1 MSRRSSFRRNGFT
14 LVELL
19 VVVAIIAILMALL
32 LPSLA
37 SARER
42 ARRVHCISNL
52 RQVSLAF
59 RLFAMD
65 HEGKYPWFLRRN
77 EGGTY
82 GPRAA
87 EIWRNVICVSNELGT
102 PKILVCPSDTA
113 TTALAID
120 WSANEFG
127 FANPAN
133 RGNAMSYFL
142 GLDSFE
148 QLALTL
154 VAGDRN
160 LSGGVPDPCTSVYPD
175 PGVPAID
182 MGKGNLRI
190 HWGKSIHRG
199 RGAIAISDG
208 SVQSPSD
215 AELPRMMETAYRLL
229 TSGEVFTPAGTRPAN
244 HIQMPR

>member
-1 MSRRSSFRRNGFT
+1 MHWRRRQQRRGFT
-14 LVELL
+14 LLELL
-19 VVVAIIAILMALL
+19 LVVAIIAILMALL
-32 LPSLA
+32 LPALG
-37 SARER
+37 SAKER
-42 ARRVHCISNL
+42 ARRIHCISNL

-59 RLFAMD
+59 RLFALD
-65 HEGKYPWFLRRN
+65 HDGKYPWFLRRD

-102 PKILVCPSDTA
+102 PKILVCPSDTD
-113 TTALAID
+113 TTAVAID
-120 WSANEFG
+120 WSANAFG

-133 RGNAMSYFL
+133 RGKAMSYFL

-160 LSGGVPDPCTSVYPD
+160 LNGGVPDPCTSVYPD
-175 PGVPAID
+175 PGVPALD
-182 MGKGNLRI
+182 MGKGELPI
-190 HWGKSIHRG
+190 HWGKSIHRE

-208 SVQSPSD
+208 SVQSPGNQQ
-215 AELPRMMETAYRLL
+215 LPPMMATAYRLL
-229 TSGEVFTPAGTRPAN
+229 TSGEVRTPAGTRPAN

>member
-1 MSRRSSFRRNGFT
+1 MHPRELDRRRGFT

-19 VVVAIIAILMALL
+19 VVVAIIAILLALL
-32 LPSLA
+32 LPALG

-42 ARRVHCISNL
+42 ARRVQCISNL

-59 RLFAMD
+59 RLFALD
-65 HEGKYPWFLRRN
+65 HEGKYPWFLRRA

-102 PKILVCPSDTA
+102 PRILVCPSDTE
-113 TTALAID
+113 TTAVAVD
-120 WSANEFG
+120 WSANAFG
-127 FANPAN
+127 FANAAN
-133 RGNAMSYFL
+133 RGKAMSYFL

-154 VAGDRN
+154 VAGDRH

-182 MGKGNLRI
+182 LGKGELPI
-190 HWGKSIHRG
+190 HWGASIHRE

-208 SVQSPSD
+208 SVQSPAT
-215 AELPRMMETAYRLL
+215 AELPRMMATAYRLL
-229 TSGEVFTPAGTRPAN
+229 TSGEVRTPAGTRPAN

>member
-1 MSRRSSFRRNGFT
+1 MRWHNAERGRGFT

-19 VVVAIIAILMALL
+19 LVVAIIAILMALL
-32 LPSLA
+32 LPALG
-37 SARER
+37 SAKER

-59 RLFAMD
+59 RLFALD
-65 HEGKYPWFLRRN
+65 HDGKYPWFLRRN

-87 EIWRNVICVSNELGT
+87 EIWRNVICASNELGT
-102 PKILVCPSDTA
+102 PKILICPSDSEITA
-113 TTALAID
+113 VAVD
-120 WSANEFG
+120 WSANAFG

-133 RGNAMSYFL
+133 RGNAMSYFI

-154 VAGDRN
+154 VAGDRH
-160 LSGGVPDPCTSVYPD
+160 LSGGVPDPCTSVYPN

-182 MGKGNLRI
+182 LGKGDLPI
-190 HWGKSIHRG
+190 HWGNTIHRE

-208 SVQSPSD
+208 SVQSPRN
-215 AELPRMMETAYRLL
+215 AELPPMMATAYRLL
-229 TSGEVFTPAGTRPAN
+229 TSGDVRTPAGTRPAN